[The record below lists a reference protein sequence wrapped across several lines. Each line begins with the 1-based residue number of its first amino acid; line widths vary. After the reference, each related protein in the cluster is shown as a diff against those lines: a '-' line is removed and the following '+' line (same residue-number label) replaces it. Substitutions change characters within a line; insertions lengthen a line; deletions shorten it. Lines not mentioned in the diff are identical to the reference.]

1 MQAKQGIF
9 AREIALEPE
18 RKKEFFNGQAT
29 IDPLPL
35 SRCLVKPD
43 EGITMWI
50 IGHRGARGMEPENT
64 LRAVRAGMACADY
77 VEVDVRLSL
86 DGIPVVMHD
95 PLLDRTT
102 NGTGPV
108 NEYTKET
115 LQTLDAGDGEKIPT
129 LEEVCSLV
137 AGHCGLFLEIKEPGS
152 EGPVCRVLKKKMP
165 ERLYIV
171 SFHPESIVSMQRLL
185 PGVNTGIIVSRHL
198 ADPPGVAAGLG
209 VPAILL
215 EFGLLTRDL
224 IEECRKREIA
234 LISWTVNKPEEFRK
248 ADDLNIDGIVSDHP
262 CRARHY
268 FRARQ

>member
-1 MQAKQGIF
+1 
-9 AREIALEPE
+9 
-18 RKKEFFNGQAT
+18 
-29 IDPLPL
+29 
-35 SRCLVKPD
+35 
-43 EGITMWI
+43 MWI
-50 IGHRGARGMEPENT
+50 IGHRGARAVEPENT

-77 VEVDVRLSL
+77 VEVDVRLSR

-95 PLLDRTT
+95 LLLDRTT

-108 NEYTKET
+108 NEHTAEA
-115 LQTLDAGDGEKIPT
+115 LQMLDAGDGEKIPT

-152 EGPVCRVLKKKMP
+152 EEQVCRVLKKNMP
-165 ERLYIV
+165 KRLFIV
-171 SFHPESIVSMQRLL
+171 SFHPESIVSMRTLL
-185 PGVNTGIIVSRHL
+185 PGVNTGLIVSRHL
-198 ADPPGVAAGLG
+198 TDLPGVAAGLG
-209 VPAILL
+209 VPAILP

-224 IEECRKREIA
+224 IEECHRRQIA
-234 LISWTVNKPEEFRK
+234 LFSWTVNSPEGFRK